1 MFKKSK
7 KVIPNIDTKFENL
20 YMALYSNHL
29 VEIEKLRK
37 ITMWLFISTFLFI
50 LLLIL
55 VPIAIVKIFSVIL
68 FLLSLFLGFFYKR
81 KYVHAYKNDVI
92 KKFIQLFNNKLEY
105 SATTDDFFIQRNYIN
120 ANFTNEDFTNFYA
133 DDYIKGYLD
142 SSTFIRMADIKV
154 QRIVRSGKSSYTVTL
169 FSGIFAFTTSIK
181 NINAQIKISK
191 NNFNILTNSGS
202 VEMDNSIFEK
212 YFDVYSENELLT
224 MRILTHDV
232 MNTLVDFYIKY
243 NLPFEIVLSNNI
255 IYLRFFTGK
264 MFEPKIFGKS
274 LDKDLLFTHYN
285 ILNFVMTVSN
295 NINKVLQEIEI

>member
-1 MFKKSK
+1 
-7 KVIPNIDTKFENL
+7 
-20 YMALYSNHL
+20 
-29 VEIEKLRK
+29 
-37 ITMWLFISTFLFI
+37 
-50 LLLIL
+50 
-55 VPIAIVKIFSVIL
+55 
-68 FLLSLFLGFFYKR
+68 
-81 KYVHAYKNDVI
+81 
-92 KKFIQLFNNKLEY
+92 
-105 SATTDDFFIQRNYIN
+105 
-120 ANFTNEDFTNFYA
+120 
-133 DDYIKGYLD
+133 
-142 SSTFIRMADIKV
+142 
-154 QRIVRSGKSSYTVTL
+154 
-169 FSGIFAFTTSIK
+169 
-181 NINAQIKISK
+181 
-191 NNFNILTNSGS
+191 NILTNSGS

-264 MFEPKIFGKS
+264 MFELKIFGKS